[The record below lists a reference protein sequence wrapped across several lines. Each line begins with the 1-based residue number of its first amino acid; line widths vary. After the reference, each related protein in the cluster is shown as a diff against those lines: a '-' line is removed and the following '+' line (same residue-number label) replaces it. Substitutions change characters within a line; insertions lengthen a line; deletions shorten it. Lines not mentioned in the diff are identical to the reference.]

1 MAKKRNEEVDS
12 GNATEKVDTKTID
25 DFVVQQPS
33 LARMRS
39 TKDSLVISRKLKL
52 LEAPDVSGR

>member
-12 GNATEKVDTKTID
+12 GNATEKDANTID

-33 LARMRS
+33 L
-39 TKDSLVISRKLKL
+39 
-52 LEAPDVSGR
+52 LECVQQKIR

>member
-12 GNATEKVDTKTID
+12 GNATEKDDANTND

-33 LARMRS
+33 LLGCVQQKIR
-39 TKDSLVISRKLKL
+39 
-52 LEAPDVSGR
+52 

>member
-12 GNATEKVDTKTID
+12 GNATKDDANTND

-33 LARMRS
+33 LLGCVQQKIR
-39 TKDSLVISRKLKL
+39 
-52 LEAPDVSGR
+52 

>member
-12 GNATEKVDTKTID
+12 GNATGKDDAIID

-33 LARMRS
+33 LLGCVQQKIR
-39 TKDSLVISRKLKL
+39 
-52 LEAPDVSGR
+52 

>member
-12 GNATEKVDTKTID
+12 GNATEKNANTID

-33 LARMRS
+33 FGSDAFNKRFVS
-39 TKDSLVISRKLKL
+39 NSRKLTL
-52 LEAPDVSGR
+52 FEAPDVSG

>member
-12 GNATEKVDTKTID
+12 GNTTEKDDANTND

-33 LARMRS
+33 QLGLRS
-39 TKDSLVISRKLKL
+39 TKDSLVI
-52 LEAPDVSGR
+52 